1 VIDNPGGLNHVD
13 FNNTRYDFPQG
24 ANPGGFFVSGISHAN
39 IIKITNMTQKYY
51 AHSLEGKPTSDWQ
64 PLEEHLQK
72 VAKIAAEF
80 AHYFG
85 ASEWGSILG
94 GKHDLGKGS
103 RAWQAYLRHA
113 NDIIDEFQKFYEGHP
128 VHAVV
133 GARLL
138 FKHSKEAGK
147 LLAYCIAGHHGGLP
161 NWNGDTTSALEAKL
175 KQQYPKVEIPHSVP
189 NFPASLPFSPDSG
202 RLGFQLQFFVRML
215 FSCLVDADFLDT
227 EASLDKMKSG
237 WRSNYPEL
245 DGLHG
250 KFWINFKALRD
261 KADQTTKVNQQRE
274 HVLEDCLQ
282 AAELE
287 PGLFSLTVPTGGGK
301 TLGSLAFALNHAKKQ
316 GKRRVIYVI
325 PFTSIIEQNAKVFRD
340 MLGEDAVLEHH
351 CNFLPDDSDWKTRLA
366 SENWDAPVVVT
377 TNVQF
382 FNSFYSNKPS
392 KCRKLHNVANSIIIF
407 DEVQAIPV
415 EKLQPCLEVI
425 KELSLNYDVTS
436 VLCTATQPAI
446 EFSERFKSG
455 LKDVREIIYDVPAL
469 FSDLKRTEEFFVGK
483 LNVQEAADRLLAHEQ
498 VLCIVNTRQQAL
510 DIFNALPESD
520 SNIHLSA
527 LMHPVHRTEKLD
539 KIRTKLS
546 PSNKMPCR
554 VVSTQL
560 IEAGVDVDFPC
571 VFRAVTGIDNIAQAA
586 GRCNR
591 NGLIKIPCK
600 VSVFEF
606 PEESGCSFFRHAA
619 QSAAKLFVP
628 FAGRLTTPECVREY
642 FEDFFWKNEDRMD
655 EDGVIENLCRPAQS
669 GNIQFKDIAQFQMI
683 KSPTIPIVIALEENA
698 IKLIRAL
705 EYAEHKGGILRK
717 LQQFS
722 VQIYPYQF
730 EEIKDWLENPVP
742 GIWVLG
748 SEELYSKTTGL
759 KCKPPEGNAF
769 FG

>member
-1 VIDNPGGLNHVD
+1 MD
-13 FNNTRYDFPQG
+13 
-24 ANPGGFFVSGISHAN
+24 
-39 IIKITNMTQKYY
+39 KKYY
-51 AHSLEGKPTSDWQ
+51 AHSLQGKPPSDWQ
-64 PLEEHLQK
+64 PLEEHLQN

-80 AHYFG
+80 ADYFG
-85 ASEWGSILG
+85 ARVWGSILG
-94 GKHDLGKGS
+94 ENHDLGKGT
-103 RAWQAYLRHA
+103 RPWQAYLRRA
-113 NDIIDEFQKFYEGHP
+113 NDIIDEFVPFYEGHP
-128 VHAVV
+128 THAFV
-133 GARLL
+133 GAQWLH
-138 FKHSKEAGK
+138 KHSVEAGK

-161 NWNGDTTSALEAKL
+161 NWNDVSNSALEAKL
-175 KQQYPKVEIPHSVP
+175 QQQYPKVDIPHSVP
-189 NFPASLPFSPDSG
+189 NYPENLPFSSDSK
-202 RLGFQLQFFVRML
+202 RFGFQLQFFVRML

-237 WRSNYPEL
+237 WRSSYPEI
-245 DGLHG
+245 DKLHG
-250 KFWINFKALRD
+250 KFWINFKMLRD
-261 KADQTTKVNQQRE
+261 EADQTTKVNQQRE

-282 AAELE
+282 AAELD

-301 TLGSLAFALNHAKKQ
+301 TLASLAFALNHAKKQ
-316 GKRRVIYVI
+316 GKRRVIFVI

-340 MLGEDAVLEHH
+340 MLGDDAVLEHH

-382 FNSFYSNKPS
+382 FNSFYANKPS

-425 KELSLNYDVTS
+425 KELSLNYGVTS

-446 EFSERFKSG
+446 EFSEKFKSG
-455 LKDVREIIYDVPAL
+455 LKDVHEIIHDIPAL
-469 FSDLKRTEEFFVGK
+469 FSALKRTEEIFVGK
-483 LNVQEAADRLLAHEQ
+483 LNVQEVADRLLAHEQ

-527 LMHPVHRTEKLD
+527 LMHPAHRTEILD
-539 KIRTKLS
+539 KIRMRLS
-546 PSNKMPCR
+546 PTTKMPCR

-571 VFRAVTGIDNIAQAA
+571 VFRAVAGIDNIAQAA

-591 NGLIKIPCK
+591 NGLSKIPCK

-606 PEESGCSFFRHAA
+606 PEESDCSFFRHAA
-619 QSAAKLFVP
+619 ESAAKLFVP

-642 FEDFFWKNEDRMD
+642 FADFFWKNEQQMD
-655 EDGVIENLCRPAQS
+655 EDGIIKDLCRPAQS
-669 GNIQFKDIAQFQMI
+669 GNIQFKDIAKFQMI
-683 KSPTIPIVIALEENA
+683 KSATIPIVVALEESA
-698 IKLIRAL
+698 VKLIRAL
-705 EYAEHKGGILRK
+705 EFAEHKGGILRK

-730 EEIKDWLENPVP
+730 AEIEAWLENPLP
-742 GIWVLG
+742 GVWVLR
-748 SEELYSKTTGL
+748 SEELYSDVTGL
-759 KCKPPEGNAF
+759 KCKPPEGTAF